1 MYAAHVVVVVMV
13 VAVAAHHV
21 SSTPDSCRTSTINRG
36 RTAGSSS
43 VGSRACG
50 HGRALKAASRQPA
63 HPEQA
68 ACGTAAR
75 GGCVLLAGYCCVSR
89 IQGVHTCGLHCSSM
103 RLMVVTLH
111 GSFLQ
116 NVLLAALAGVPGAAI
131 FFVLLL
137 EFARIFLLIF
147 AIPFRDAF
155 LHRVKL
161 VLFSIGAFQLALL
174 FGMLSGNV
182 PRHADSANRAR
193 ARLSRRCALHDLHR
207 ARRHRWI
214 PRVSRGPKHVLAVRA
229 AATLR

>member
-1 MYAAHVVVVVMV
+1 MV
-13 VAVAAHHV
+13 V
-21 SSTPDSCRTSTINRG
+21 S
-36 RTAGSSS
+36 
-43 VGSRACG
+43 
-50 HGRALKAASRQPA
+50 
-63 HPEQA
+63 
-68 ACGTAAR
+68 
-75 GGCVLLAGYCCVSR
+75 
-89 IQGVHTCGLHCSSM
+89 
-103 RLMVVTLH
+103 LH

-116 NVLLAALAGVPGAAI
+116 NVLLASLSGVPGAAI

-182 PRHADSANRAR
+182 PRQSDSANRAR
-193 ARLSRRCALHDLHR
+193 ARLSRRCTLHDLHR

-214 PRVSRGPKHVLAVRA
+214 PRVSRGPRHVLAVRA